1 MISLSYN
8 YHILE
13 ELVIPEWWRRRKRKE
28 LLTMQLADCSLP
40 WGLFTFFVFHHNSKT
55 GESLECGQC
64 QISSTFNWFGPNYA
78 ALPTSLAAP
87 RFFLEIST
95 VLTSFDLPYEANIGR
110 TAVALPSK
118 DSVPRM
124 ISNYFVCTHCGLCC
138 LLICPNNAIGVS
150 VSVPL
155 GPKWNFIREKT
166 NEESTSTMRPS
177 WNGCWF
183 D

>member
-1 MISLSYN
+1 
-8 YHILE
+8 
-13 ELVIPEWWRRRKRKE
+13 
-28 LLTMQLADCSLP
+28 MQLADCSLP

-95 VLTSFDLPYEANIGR
+95 VLTSFDLPCEANIG
-110 TAVALPSK
+110 TTAAVALPSK

-124 ISNYFVCTHCGLCC
+124 ISNYFVCTHCWRCC
-138 LLICPNNAIGVS
+138 LLICPNNAIGVC

-166 NEESTSTMRPS
+166 NEESTSMMRPS
-177 WNGCWF
+177 WNGCWL